1 MHRKCDRKE
10 RFFSLN
16 HLTGLVQCLI
26 NQNVLIDLQNETS
39 VAGTITDVDGYMNI
53 SMKTVVYIDQL
64 GQQFPMDNFM
74 ILPKYI
80 RYVHIPKEI
89 SVKPA
94 FEEHIKRMTQSSV
107 NKVPKKVSLKTKR
120 AQENQLRTLAENQML

>member
-1 MHRKCDRKE
+1 MSLVTMNRKCDRKE

-39 VAGTITDVDGYMNI
+39 VAGTITNVDGYMNV

-80 RYVHIPKEI
+80 RYVHIPKEPNI
-89 SVKPA
+89 DLNLANKIRLKKSLQA
-94 FEEHIKRMTQSSV
+94 F
-107 NKVPKKVSLKTKR
+107 
-120 AQENQLRTLAENQML
+120 AAGNQLVQYADSAIL